1 MVHVEESLQL
11 PRDFEGKRSQCG
23 HDPQWPEGARIAV
36 SFVLNY
42 EEGGERNPLDGDG
55 TSEPYLWEKG
65 PSGGGREQRHLNGE
79 QDYEYGSR
87 CGAWRILRLMKEFGW
102 NMTLWAIAVAMERN
116 PTFAQA
122 CVRDGHEI
130 GAHGYRWLDI
140 WDYSLED
147 DKAYIKKTCTA
158 LEAAT
163 GEFPVGAYFGR
174 GTPNTASLLPIMW
187 KEMGHKMLYTSE
199 VYNEDSPYWI
209 DLPWEKEL
217 PDNEKEGLLMMP
229 YNYDCNDGKFHMLP
243 GFVSS
248 NGATYEQCQDAAEA
262 AVFDQ
267 TNLLPQRQLVTVLC
281 VLAASMFIS
290 FVEQNGISVA
300 VPTIGEELRAEEIIS
315 WIGTSAL
322 IANTMFQ
329 VFYGRLSDLYGRK
342 SVFLSALALL
352 AVSELVCGFSRHA
365 TMLFV
370 FRGLTGVANGGITA
384 LTMMI
389 VSDIVTLKERG
400 KYQGILGSCVG
411 AGSIAGPFIAAAFT
425 QPGTW
430 ANTSWRGFF
439 WLVGALAFGAGVVA

>member
-11 PRDFEGKRSQCG
+11 PRDFEGFGEDG
-23 HDPQWPEGARIAV
+23 HDAQWPNGARIAV

-42 EEGGERNPLDGDG
+42 EEGGERNPMDGDG
-55 TSEPYLWEKG
+55 ISEPYLWEKG

-116 PTFAQA
+116 PTFAKA

-130 GAHGYRWLDI
+130 GAHGYRWLDM

-147 DKAYIKKTCTA
+147 DKAYIKKTCKA

-209 DLPWEKEL
+209 DLPWEKQL
-217 PDNEKEGLLMMP
+217 PESEKEGLLMMP

-248 NGATYEQCQDAAEA
+248 AGAVYEQYLKDT
-262 AVFDQ
+262 FDC
-267 TNLLPQRQLVTVLC
+267 LYREGGK
-281 VLAASMFIS
+281 MM
-290 FVEQNGISVA
+290 
-300 VPTIGEELRAEEIIS
+300 TIPLH
-315 WIGTSAL
+315 
-322 IANTMFQ
+322 
-329 VFYGRLSDLYGRK
+329 
-342 SVFLSALALL
+342 
-352 AVSELVCGFSRHA
+352 SR
-365 TMLFV
+365 
-370 FRGLTGVANGGITA
+370 
-384 LTMMI
+384 
-389 VSDIVTLKERG
+389 
-400 KYQGILGSCVG
+400 
-411 AGSIAGPFIAAAFT
+411 IAGKPGRSESLRNFMNYISRKEHVWVATRRDIAKHYRETFPYKSGSKT
-425 QPGTW
+425 GC
-430 ANTSWRGFF
+430 S
-439 WLVGALAFGAGVVA
+439 